1 MSRFTNLIVLVTG
14 PLCMCFVNIYCR
26 VCKVFGER
34 DICEQNIT
42 YLFDL
47 VGYNSPDPSGTSD
60 GACRIVPV
68 SHVALSTSAQS
79 EKA

>member
-1 MSRFTNLIVLVTG
+1 MF
-14 PLCMCFVNIYCR
+14 
-26 VCKVFGER
+26 KKR
-34 DICEQNIT
+34 DIYKQNIT

-47 VGYNSPDPSGTSD
+47 AGYNSPDPSGTSD